1 MSGRVWTCLNRSV
14 LVCAG
19 LPGSGQVCG
28 DLSRYGPA
36 FAAMGAMVFAAI
48 VFAAIAFA
56 SIMLAA
62 IVFSLVFTT
71 QNIAGYVKCTN
82 VWWSLLW

>member
-56 SIMLAA
+56 SIVLAA
-62 IVFSLVFTT
+62 KLFSLMFAT
-71 QNIAGYVKCTN
+71 QNIAWYVFVTQM
-82 VWWSLLW
+82 